1 MFARTQ
7 RLMLR
12 PGWIEDAP
20 ELARAIGHHEVVRNL
35 GRAPWP
41 YTLGDAQAFLSGPER
56 MRKTSFLICAIEDGA
71 SRIVGGVGFGPYD
84 NEPYEMGYWITPDAW
99 GRGYA
104 TEAGEAVVAIA
115 RTLRVP
121 RLAAG
126 HYVDNPASGH
136 VLRKLGFRATG
147 RVVPRYS
154 RGRGGEVQCVE
165 YEQRLSDEGR
175 SDDPCDR
182 MAA

>member
-20 ELARAIGHHEVVRNL
+20 ELARAMGYHEVVRNL

-41 YTLGDAQAFLSGPER
+41 YTLGDAQAFLSSPER
-56 MRKTSFLICAIEDGA
+56 LRKTSFLICALEDGS
-71 SRIVGGVGFGPYD
+71 SRIVGGIGFGPYD

-104 TEAGEAVVAIA
+104 TEAGQAVIAMA

-126 HYVDNPASGH
+126 HYIDNPASGR
-136 VLRKLGFRATG
+136 VLRKLGFQPTG
-147 RVVPRYS
+147 RIVPRYS
-154 RGRGGEVQCVE
+154 RGRGGEVQSVE
-165 YEQRLSDEGR
+165 YEHRLSGEDR

>member
-35 GRAPWP
+35 SRAPWP
-41 YTLGDAQAFLSGPER
+41 YTLGDAQAFLSLGSGAGDIR
-56 MRKTSFLICAIEDGA
+56 LLICAVEDGV
-71 SRIVGGVGFGPYD
+71 SRIVGGIGIGPIGD
-84 NEPYEMGYWITPDAW
+84 ERHELGYWIAPHVW

-104 TEAGEAVVAIA
+104 TEAGQAALRIA
-115 RTLRVP
+115 RALRIP
-121 RLAAG
+121 RVAAR
-126 HYVDNPASGH
+126 HAIDNPASGR
-136 VLRKLGFRATG
+136 VLRKLGFRPTG
-147 RVVPRYS
+147 RFGSYHS
-154 RGRGGEVQCVE
+154 LGRGGEVQSIE
-165 YEQRLSDEGR
+165 FEQRLSE
-175 SDDPCDR
+175 SDCTDPFDR

>member
-7 RLMLR
+7 RLTLR

-20 ELARAIGHHEVVRNL
+20 ELARAMGHHEVVRNL

-41 YTLGDAQAFLSGPER
+41 YTLSDAEAFLSRGAEGGV
-56 MRKTSFLICAIEDGA
+56 TFLICALENGV
-71 SRIVGGVGFGPYD
+71 SRIVGGTGFGQYD
-84 NEPYEMGYWITPDAW
+84 SEPHELGYWITPHAW

-104 TEAGEAVVAIA
+104 TEAGRAVIDIA
-115 RTLRVP
+115 RMLRVP

-126 HYVDNPASGH
+126 HFVDNPASGH

-147 RVVPRYS
+147 RVAPRFA
-154 RGRGGEVQCVE
+154 RARCGEAPCVE
-165 YEQRLSDEGR
+165 YEQRLTAADR
-175 SDDPCDR
+175 TDPCDR
-182 MAA
+182 LAA

>member
-12 PGWIEDAP
+12 PGWTEDAP
-20 ELARAIGHHEVVRNL
+20 ELARAIGHHEVIRNL
-35 GRAPWP
+35 SRVPWP
-41 YTLGDAQAFLSGPER
+41 YTPDDARAFLTRTGESG
-56 MRKTSFLICAIEDGA
+56 SASLLVCALEHGT

-84 NEPYEMGYWITPDAW
+84 GEPHELGYWITPDAW

-104 TEAGEAVVAIA
+104 TEAGEALVHIA
-115 RTLRVP
+115 RMLRIP
-121 RLAAG
+121 RLTAG
-126 HYVDNPASGH
+126 HYVDNPASGR

-147 RVVPRYS
+147 RVVPRFS
-154 RGRGGEVQCVE
+154 LGRGGDVQCVE
-165 YEQRLSDEGR
+165 YEQRLDAADLVGR
-175 SDDPCDR
+175 CDR